1 MFTYMYLR
9 CITYYMYVLVG
20 TTCTTYTQVP
30 HERQKEL
37 ETWRSYICMNVLFK
51 FTCTTVPVHCT
62 IPTCTTCVKYL
73 EFVIV
78 VLQQHRRPATI
89 GKILGSEERI
99 FKKK

>member
-1 MFTYMYLR
+1 MFTYLR
-9 CITYYMYVLVG
+9 CIRDHVCGTSTC
-20 TTCTTYTQVP
+20 TTCTVTP

-78 VLQQHRRPATI
+78 VPGTYNNIEDLPI
-89 GKILGSEERI
+89 GKILGI
-99 FKKK
+99 